1 MHQQAQKITK
11 KYQKHQKHKKHK
23 NYKNTIEQKHK
34 NANKRT
40 KIKNAL
46 KKHLRGKSNLFAYLH
61 FCACK
66 GNKQKSLYNGNVV
79 FTKLVKVLSALY
91 KQKLFYLNPVKK
103 QNYLNDSGGPKK
115 KKIFNTLNQQKYV
128 HHYTLLLVQW
138 HRLKS

>member
-11 KYQKHQKHKKHK
+11 KHQKQQKHKKHK

-103 QNYLNDSGGPKK
+103 QNYLNDSGATKLAKVCTPLHTFTSLVALVEK
-115 KKIFNTLNQQKYV
+115 LNCLCE
-128 HHYTLLLVQW
+128 TG
-138 HRLKS
+138 